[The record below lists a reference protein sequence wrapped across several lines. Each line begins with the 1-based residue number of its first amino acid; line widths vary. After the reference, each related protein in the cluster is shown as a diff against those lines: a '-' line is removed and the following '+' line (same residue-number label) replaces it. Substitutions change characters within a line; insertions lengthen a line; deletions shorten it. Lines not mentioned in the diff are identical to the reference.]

1 MIESDSWNGKF
12 YLLIFVSTKKVWLVR
27 LGQEGFAWGWGE
39 LSKISLKG
47 GGTEKRERG
56 DTKILKRG
64 NLGQRVGALK
74 GGGTGTPLRT
84 MHRFFPVKHAKLLRK
99 TILKNICK
107 RLLLE
112 VRRFCIRFD
121 HFIKNVHEIF
131 RKTNMPYLLIRT
143 HVCARGSKKFCTCT
157 KWIIPNLSENSH
169 KFNSLNAKVT
179 VI

>member
-1 MIESDSWNGKF
+1 ME
-12 YLLIFVSTKKVWLVR
+12 
-27 LGQEGFAWGWGE
+27 Q
-39 LSKISLKG
+39 
-47 GGTEKRERG
+47 KRERG

-74 GGGTGTPLRT
+74 GGGGLEPPYELCTG
-84 MHRFFPVKHAKLLRK
+84 FFLWNMRNCYWK